1 LRISLIT
8 DAWPPQTSGVVTTL
22 TRTVRGLEERGHR
35 VQVLHPGLFRTV
47 PCPTYPEIRLA
58 LKPRRPLADFL
69 DAFDPE
75 AVHLAVEGPLGLAG
89 RRHCLRRGRPFTTS
103 ITTRFPEYIHLRSG
117 LPAGWLYRLLRWFH
131 APASRVMVAT
141 PSLRAE
147 LAGRGFTSLVRWSR
161 GVDTDL
167 FRPRPKTALAG
178 PRPISLYLGRVA
190 VEKNLEAFLG
200 QDLPGSKVVIGDGPA
215 LNSLS
220 RRHPEARF
228 LGRKTGEDLASHLA
242 AADVFVFPSLTDTFG
257 LVLIEA
263 MACGLPVAAFPV
275 TGPKD
280 VVVQGRTGWL
290 DHDLEKAVRMALT
303 LDPEACR
310 QEALKYSWSRSI
322 DQFEAN
328 LALIPKN

>member
-1 LRISLIT
+1 LRISLVT

-22 TRTVRGLEERGHR
+22 TRTVRGLKERGHQ
-35 VQVLHPGLFRTV
+35 VQVLHPGLFRTA

-58 LKPRRPLADFL
+58 LKPRRRLAALL
-69 DAFDPE
+69 DSFGPE
-75 AVHLAVEGPLGLAG
+75 AIHLTVEGPLGLAG
-89 RRHCLRRGRPFTTS
+89 RRHCLRRGLPFTTS

-131 APASRVMVAT
+131 APARRIMVAT

-178 PRPISLYLGRVA
+178 PRPVSLYLGRVA

-200 QDLPGSKVVIGDGPA
+200 LDLPGSKVVIGDGPA
-215 LNSLS
+215 LASLS
-220 RRHPEARF
+220 RRHPRARF
-228 LGRKTGEDLASHLA
+228 LGRKTGEDLARHLA

-257 LVLIEA
+257 LVMLEA
-263 MACGLPVAAFPV
+263 MASGLPVAAFPV
-275 TGPKD
+275 TGPRD
-280 VVVQGRTGWL
+280 VVLQGRTGWL
-290 DHDLEKAVRMALT
+290 DRDLEKAIRQALT

-328 LALIPKN
+328 LAPIHGH